1 MPIPEKNY
9 LKGWPKFSFNRME
22 KSFFGGE
29 MIKKRGIFLVLLALV
44 VFSVNAQEIVE
55 NPKKPLSKNAGRIV
69 ELKEVWRIDDT
80 GADYYFRYPHNLK
93 IAPDGSLFIADQDQL
108 LQFDPEGKFLRNYFK
123 KGQGPGE
130 MQEIGNYF
138 FSEKAI
144 IVHDRSLQKILW
156 FGFNGELMKDFR
168 IHKLPSYAWL
178 HLFYNDNYYFF
189 GERIPSTGGRP
200 SVIDVPND
208 LISATE
214 KGEEVET
221 LISFPV
227 ESFAIS
233 FEKPVAMAS
242 IAELITI
249 PYRDK
254 YLVICHTQDYLLKIY
269 DVKSEKIIRSFRRNY
284 NRVKVPEG
292 RRVGGAI
299 GMGGK
304 MYRPPRKYLNDVTKL
319 LEFNDLFWAM
329 TSTADKDKRVLIDV
343 YNFEGQYLD
352 NFYLKFPEEIDP
364 ILIGYRPMSISG
376 DYLFMV
382 AHNEDDTSS
391 IKKYRV
397 EDKSRK

>member
-1 MPIPEKNY
+1 MRK
-9 LKGWPKFSFNRME
+9 M
-22 KSFFGGE
+22 
-29 MIKKRGIFLVLLALV
+29 GILLLYLALV
-44 VFSVNAQEIVE
+44 VFIFDAQEIIE
-55 NPKKPLSKNAGRIV
+55 NPKKPLSKNAGRVV
-69 ELKEVWRIDDT
+69 ELKEVLRIDDI
-80 GADYYFRYPHNLK
+80 GADYYFKYPRNLK

-108 LQFDPEGKFLRNYFK
+108 LRFDANGKFLRNFFK

-130 MQEIGNYF
+130 IQEIGNYSF
-138 FSEKAI
+138 TEKAV
-144 IVHDRSLQKILW
+144 IVHDWRLQKILW
-156 FGFNGELMKDFR
+156 FGFNGELIKDFR
-168 IHKLPSYAWL
+168 IHKLPSFALL
-178 HLFYNDNYYFF
+178 HLFYNDHYYFF
-189 GERIPSTGGRP
+189 GHRIPSTGGRP

-214 KGEEVET
+214 KGEQVET

-227 ESFAIS
+227 ESFAITS
-233 FEKPVAMAS
+233 EGAGAMAS

-382 AHNEDDTSS
+382 AHNEDDTYS

>member
-1 MPIPEKNY
+1 M
-9 LKGWPKFSFNRME
+9 R
-22 KSFFGGE
+22 
-29 MIKKRGIFLVLLALV
+29 KRGIFLVLLAFM
-44 VFSVNAQEIVE
+44 VFSVNAQEIIE

-69 ELKEVWRIDDT
+69 ELKEVWRIDDI
-80 GADYYFRYPHNLK
+80 GADYYFKYPRNLK
-93 IAPDGSLFIADQDQL
+93 IAPDGSFFYADQDQL
-108 LQFDPEGKFLRNYFK
+108 LQFGPNGKFLRNYFK

-144 IVHDRSLQKILW
+144 IVQDWRLQKILW

-168 IHKLPSYAWL
+168 IQKLPIFAWL

-189 GERIPSTGGRP
+189 GYRIPPTGGKP

-214 KGEEVET
+214 KGEEIKT
-221 LISFPV
+221 LISFSV
-227 ESFAIS
+227 ESFAMS
-233 FEKPVAMAS
+233 SEGRSAMAS

-249 PYRDK
+249 PYREK
-254 YLVICHTQDYLLKIY
+254 YLVISHTQDYLLKIY

-284 NRVKVPEG
+284 KRVKVPEG

-299 GMGGK
+299 GVGGK
-304 MYRPPRKYLNDVTKL
+304 KYTPPRKYLNDVTKL

-329 TSTADKDKRVLIDV
+329 TSIADKDKGVLIDV
-343 YNFEGQYLD
+343 YNFEGQYVD

-376 DYLFMV
+376 DYLFMS
-382 AHNEDDTSS
+382 AKNEDETYS

>member
-1 MPIPEKNY
+1 M
-9 LKGWPKFSFNRME
+9 M
-22 KSFFGGE
+22 
-29 MIKKRGIFLVLLALV
+29 KKRGIFLVLLAFV
-44 VFSVNAQEIVE
+44 AFSGDAQEIIE
-55 NPKKPLSKNAGRIV
+55 NPKKPLNKNAGRIV
-69 ELKEVWRIDDT
+69 ELKEVWRIDDI
-80 GADYYFRYPHNLK
+80 GADYYFKYPRNLK

-108 LQFDPEGKFLRNYFK
+108 LQFDSDGKFLRNYFK

-144 IVHDRSLQKILW
+144 IVHDWRLQKILW

-168 IHKLPSYAWL
+168 IHKLPSFTLL

-189 GERIPSTGGRP
+189 GHRIPSTEGKP

-208 LISATE
+208 LICATE
-214 KGEEVET
+214 KGEEVKN

-227 ESFAIS
+227 ESFAITS
-233 FEKPVAMAS
+233 GGAGAMAS

-249 PYRDK
+249 PYREK
-254 YLVICHTQDYLLKIY
+254 YLVISHTQDYLLKIY
-269 DVKSEKIIRSFRRNY
+269 DIESEKIIRSFRRNY

-299 GMGGK
+299 GIGGK
-304 MYRPPRKYLNDVTKL
+304 TYTTPRKYLNDVTKL
-319 LEFNDLFWAM
+319 LEFNGLLWAM
-329 TSTADKDKRVLIDV
+329 TSTADKDKGVLIDV
-343 YNFEGQYLD
+343 YDFEGQYLD

-382 AHNEDDTSS
+382 AYNEDNTYS